1 MSNKKLSYTMTFL
14 MLIFSICLIFA
25 EYYDGISGS
34 GTALKSQLKTLI
46 TSTHDPLGYDTA
58 KLYLFQDVFKNP
70 TLVRC
75 IYTGQDYT
83 IPAGYNGSGSP
94 NCEHSFAQSWFGT
107 TDASIKKADLHHL
120 FPTNSNVNSSRGN
133 LPFAVVANHSS
144 ATTYASFND
153 FHSYRGSN
161 SSGTTVFEPTD
172 QYKGDVARAL
182 LYFSV
187 RYNMSLNVQGVDML
201 PVFLVWHVQD
211 PVDSFEQTRNTKI
224 QGYQGNRNPFIDHPE
239 WVSAIWQGGSGGTNT
254 QVCFDS
260 DSDAVYESDGTFYL
274 SIRILNP
281 SVSSATSCR
290 VSLSTGS
297 AAKINGFSSQDITF
311 PANSNTAISIPL
323 TLIDGNTVD
332 GNQTLTFT
340 ISNVTGGTNA
350 GTTSPTTFSLVIKDN
365 DFDEATAGTATDLF
379 ISEYVL
385 GTSNKKCVEIFNGTG
400 ASVDLSN
407 YQVLK
412 YSNGASSPNS
422 TINMSG
428 TLQNNSV
435 AVCMNSSANITL
447 PNSVIVITSGSLDFN
462 GDDAIVLKKVNPS
475 GNLDVFGAIGFDPGT
490 AWTSGDDYTTLNK
503 TLRRKASVYQGIS
516 SPASNSFPTLAS
528 EWDIYP
534 IDTIDDLGL
543 HTFSYS
549 GGSGGVNADYQ
560 SQMQIN
566 EDQFDYHFG
575 NTTGISMYFNVL
587 EGTSNLKVKRYNSQ
601 PVNPTFTGSTPA
613 VIPSYR
619 WTIDETRSLTSF
631 NITLYID
638 LDDISN
644 HGILNPNNV
653 KLYHRST
660 EGQGSFELIGL
671 MDYDSDTHQLYY
683 AGITSFSEF
692 IIAQDNATL
701 PVELSSFLAI
711 PNNDMHS
718 VMLNWVTQSE
728 NNLLG
733 YYVYRNTA
741 SDLNS
746 ALRCS
751 PLIEA
756 VNSSTQH
763 EYSFE
768 DNDLTDAQY
777 YYWLASIERDGTRE
791 NFGPISVRLE
801 EENPETPDL
810 EIQTAFNSI
819 YPNPFNPSTMINFT
833 LNQTSSVNIKIFN
846 VKGVF
851 VREMK
856 LNDLSKGNHQILW
869 DGKDQNQKACTS
881 GVYFIQMEA
890 GQYLKTK
897 KALLIK

>member
-1 MSNKKLSYTMTFL
+1 MSNKKLTYTMTL
-14 MLIFSICLIFA
+14 MMLIFSICLIFA

-58 KLYLFQDVFKNP
+58 KLYLFQNVFKNP

-144 ATTYASFND
+144 ATTYPSFND

-187 RYNMSLNVQGVDML
+187 RYNMSLNIQGVDML

-211 PVDSFEQTRNTKI
+211 PVDSFEQTRNTRI

-260 DSDAVYESDGTFYL
+260 DSDAVYESDGTFY
-274 SIRILNP
+274 INVRILNP
-281 SVSSATSCR
+281 SVSNATTCR
-290 VSLSTGS
+290 VNLASGNAS
-297 AAKINGFSSQDITF
+297 KVNGFTNQTITF
-311 PANSNTAISIPL
+311 PANTNTAISIPL
-323 TLIDGNTVD
+323 TLVDDNAVD
-332 GNQTLTFT
+332 GNQTLTFS

-350 GTTSPTTFSLVIKDN
+350 GSTSPSTFTLVVRDN
-365 DFDEATAGTATDLF
+365 DFDEGTAGVATDLF
-379 ISEYVL
+379 ISEYVE
-385 GTSNKKCVEIFNGTG
+385 GSSNNKYLEIFNGTG
-400 ASVDLSN
+400 ATVNLNN
-407 YQVLK
+407 YQLLS
-412 YSNGASSPNS
+412 YNNGATDP
-422 TINMSG
+422 TYTHALSG
-428 TLQNNSV
+428 TLANN
-435 AVCMNSSANITL
+435 AVIVYRHTSAALTL
-447 PNSVIVITSGSLDFN
+447 PAGVTAEVSTACWFGGN
-462 GDDAIVLKKVNPS
+462 DAVVLKKINPS
-475 GNLDVFGAIGFDPGT
+475 QNIDVIGYVGFDPGE
-490 AWTSGDDYTTLNK
+490 AWISGDHSTGEK

-516 SPASNSFPTLAS
+516 SPTSNNFPTLVS
-528 EWDIYP
+528 EWDVYAQN
-534 IDTIDDLGL
+534 TVSGLGA
-543 HTFSYS
+543 HNFAYS
-549 GGSGGVNADYQ
+549 GSGGGVNGDHQ
-560 SQMQIN
+560 SQMEITA
-566 EDQFDYHFG
+566 DQFDYHFG
-575 NTTGISMYFNVL
+575 NATGISMYFNVL
-587 EGTSNLKVKRYNSQ
+587 EGTSNLKVKRFNSQ
-601 PVNPTFTGSTPA
+601 PVNPSFTGSTPP
-613 VIPSYR
+613 VIPNYR
-619 WTIDETRSLTSF
+619 WTISETRSLISF

-638 LDDISN
+638 LDDITN
-644 HGILNPNNV
+644 HGILNPNGV
-653 KLYHRST
+653 KLYHRSI
-660 EGQGSFELIGL
+660 EGQGSFELVGL
-671 MDYDSDTHQLYY
+671 MGYDTDTHQLYY
-683 AGITSFSEF
+683 AGLTSFSEY
-692 IIAQDNATL
+692 IIAQDNTTL
-701 PVELSSFLAI
+701 PVELSSFLAV
-711 PNNDMHS
+711 PNSDMHS

-733 YYVYRNTA
+733 YYVYRNTS
-741 SDLNS
+741 SDLNT

-768 DNDLTDAQY
+768 DKDLSDSQY

-801 EENPETPDL
+801 EDNPETPDL
-810 EIQTAFNSI
+810 EFTTAFNSI
-819 YPNPFNPSTMINFT
+819 YPNPFNPSTMIAFS
-833 LNQTSSVNIKIFN
+833 LNQPSNVNIKIYN

-851 VREMK
+851 IREMNMK
-856 LNDLSKGNHQILW
+856 ELSKGNHQILW
-869 DGKDQNQKACTS
+869 DGKDQNQNSCTS

-890 GQYLKTK
+890 GQYLKTR